1 MLPIRD
7 LNPRRRIPLVTWALI
22 AANIVVFFAVEPSSF
37 ATLNANPNDTRQEN
51 VYLYQHA
58 LVPCEVSH
66 WHALTPSLVA
76 QCEGRRTGLT
86 STEPYFPGKSVAE
99 SVLASMFFHGS
110 LIHLFG
116 NMLFLWIFGD
126 NVEDRFGHVGYLLLY
141 VLGGVAASVAY
152 VLSDPSSLTPTL
164 GASGSIAVVMGA
176 YLVLFPRAR
185 ILTVI
190 LPLVFLPFL
199 VPAALLLA
207 FWFVLQF
214 FTGST
219 EGVAWVAHVAGFA
232 IGALVALAVFRRG
245 RPAPVA
251 RS

>member
-7 LNPRRRIPLVTWALI
+7 LNPRRRLPLVTWTLI
-22 AANIVVFFAVEPSSF
+22 AVNIVVFLAVQPSSF
-37 ATLNANPNDTRQEN
+37 ATLNASPNDTRAEN
-51 VYLYQHA
+51 EYLYQYA

-76 QCEGRRTGLT
+76 ECEGRRTGLT
-86 STEPYFPGKSVAE
+86 SAQPYFRGKSVAE

-110 LIHLFG
+110 LIDLFG

-126 NVEDRFGHVGYLLLY
+126 NVEDRFGHVGYFLLY
-141 VLGGVAASVAY
+141 VLGGVAASAAY

-164 GASGSIAVVMGA
+164 GASGAIAVVMGA

-185 ILTVI
+185 IVTII
-190 LPLVFLPFL
+190 LPLIFLPLL

-214 FTGST
+214 FTGSSS
-219 EGVAWVAHVAGFA
+219 GVAWVAHVAGFA
-232 IGALVALAVFRRG
+232 LGVVVAWLVFRGG
-245 RPAPVA
+245 RPAPVT